1 MNMVVLYSTGCPKCD
16 VLKSKLNAKQVPYE
30 EITSVSDMLE
40 LGITQVPVLG
50 IDGQLLEF
58 AEANKWLNQ
67 Q

>member
-1 MNMVVLYSTGCPKCD
+1 MNMIVLYSTGCPKCD

-30 EITSVSDMLE
+30 EITSVADMLE

-67 Q
+67 L

>member
-1 MNMVVLYSTGCPKCD
+1 MNMIVLYSTGCPKCD
-16 VLKSKLNAKQVPYE
+16 VLKSKLNAKQVSYE
-30 EITSVSDMLE
+30 EITSVADMLE

-67 Q
+67 L